1 MSNQVA
7 PWQPI
12 YQQLFLCLLFL
23 CIFSGI
29 PEAVSIDSDD
39 DLLESVYGADVP
51 NSPAAALVHYRN
63 KHCDSNKPSQLFRLS
78 RLDGEKDLRREIFG
92 LYKNPKTVLRATPR
106 VRFDEED
113 AVGDGPVREFLT
125 QAIKVAEEGFPSSGA
140 GKPIAFFEGE
150 PDHRIPVHDS
160 ALRLTGSFKAVG
172 RIIGHSVLH
181 GGPGLTGLS
190 PAIKHYLSH
199 APDNQ
204 EPHPLTLEDIPDID
218 LRSLITEVSLK

>member
-1 MSNQVA
+1 M
-7 PWQPI
+7 
-12 YQQLFLCLLFL
+12 
-23 CIFSGI
+23 
-29 PEAVSIDSDD
+29 
-39 DLLESVYGADVP
+39 
-51 NSPAAALVHYRN
+51 
-63 KHCDSNKPSQLFRLS
+63 
-78 RLDGEKDLRREIFG
+78 
-92 LYKNPKTVLRATPR
+92 
-106 VRFDEED
+106 RFDEED

-204 EPHPLTLEDIPDID
+204 EPHPLTLEDIPDTN
-218 LRSLITEVSLK
+218 LRS